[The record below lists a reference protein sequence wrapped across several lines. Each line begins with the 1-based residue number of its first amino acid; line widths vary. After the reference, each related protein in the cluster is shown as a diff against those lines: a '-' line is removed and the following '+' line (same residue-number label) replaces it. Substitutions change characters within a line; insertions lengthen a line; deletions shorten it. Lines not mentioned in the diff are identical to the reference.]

1 MSRVGQRPIPIPPGV
16 EVEIDNHQVT
26 VKGSK
31 GELSRS
37 LSPDISVDRVD
48 SQLQVTRPADGGR
61 YRAMHGLT
69 RTLVANMIEGVSKG
83 FQKTLELQGVGYRA
97 QKSGDKLV
105 LQLGFSHPVEIN
117 PPPGITINVE
127 GTNRVHILGIDKEQ
141 VGEQAAQ
148 IRRIRPPEPYQGK
161 GIRYQGERIRRKAG
175 KAGKAGGKR
184 K

>member
-1 MSRVGQRPIPIPPGV
+1 VSRVGQRPIPIPPGV
-16 EVEIDNHQVT
+16 EVKIDNQQVT
-26 VKGSK
+26 VKGSR

-37 LSPDISVDRVD
+37 LSPDISINRVD

-105 LQLGFSHPVEIN
+105 LQLGFSHPVEIT
-117 PPPGITINVE
+117 PPPGIT
-127 GTNRVHILGIDKEQ
+127 IDKEQ